1 MFYDRLPWVRDK
13 NVSVVKFG
21 DDFVQLKR
29 NGYFVNG
36 IEFICFLCL
45 FSVRSIFLDLR
56 DSYENDLFLFWPRV
70 TVVREWFPLFDP
82 TTGGFYFKST
92 RCQP

>member
-1 MFYDRLPWVRDK
+1 MKFIKISVRFKDESNRVKNIFMFYDRLPWVRDK

-45 FSVRSIFLDLR
+45 FSVRSIFLD
-56 DSYENDLFLFWPRV
+56 
-70 TVVREWFPLFDP
+70 
-82 TTGGFYFKST
+82 
-92 RCQP
+92 

>member
-1 MFYDRLPWVRDK
+1 MKFIKISVRFKDESNRVNNIFIFCDRLPWVRDK

-45 FSVRSIFLDLR
+45 FSVRSIFLD
-56 DSYENDLFLFWPRV
+56 
-70 TVVREWFPLFDP
+70 
-82 TTGGFYFKST
+82 
-92 RCQP
+92 